1 MQHKCTADNNF
12 VNESRNHSPPPLLRK
27 PSPLETYFKVGL
39 VFVKVLGMALFNEGR
54 GGAEMGEESNP
65 QDYRD
70 VISAPRQVF

>member
-1 MQHKCTADNNF
+1 MNQGTT
-12 VNESRNHSPPPLLRK
+12 SPLPPLLRK

>member
-12 VNESRNHSPPPLLRK
+12 VNESRNHSPPPPLLRK

-54 GGAEMGEESNP
+54 GGGLKWGKNQIHRIIET
-65 QDYRD
+65 
-70 VISAPRQVF
+70 

>member
-12 VNESRNHSPPPLLRK
+12 VNESRNHSPPPPLLRK

-54 GGAEMGEESNP
+54 GGLKWGKNQIHRIIET
-65 QDYRD
+65 
-70 VISAPRQVF
+70 

>member
-1 MQHKCTADNNF
+1 MNQGTTP
-12 VNESRNHSPPPLLRK
+12 PPPLLRK

-54 GGAEMGEESNP
+54 GGGAEMGEESNP

>member
-12 VNESRNHSPPPLLRK
+12 VNESRNHSPPLLRK

-39 VFVKVLGMALFNEGR
+39 VFVKVLGMAPFNEGR
-54 GGAEMGEESNP
+54 GGGAEMGEESNP